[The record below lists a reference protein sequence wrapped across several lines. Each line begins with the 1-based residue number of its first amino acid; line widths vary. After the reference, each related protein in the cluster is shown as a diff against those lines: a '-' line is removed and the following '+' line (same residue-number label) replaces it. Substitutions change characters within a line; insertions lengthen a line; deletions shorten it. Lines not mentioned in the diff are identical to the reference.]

1 MGKKI
6 YDKNFKCCKCRKI
19 IGEYNSK
26 NRERVVSSWAS
37 ICLRCLNKLERLED
51 KYERQNIPKNRK
63 NK

>member
-6 YDKNFKCCKCRKI
+6 YDKNFRCCKCRKI

-26 NRERVVSSWAS
+26 NRQRTTKSFVTL
-37 ICLRCLNKLERLED
+37 CFTCLNKFERLEE
-51 KYERQNIPKNRK
+51 KYGRQNIPKNRK